1 MRIKKITLNGFK
13 SFADKTTLTFASGT
27 SAIIGPNGCGKSN
40 VVDAI
45 RWVIGEQNAR
55 HLRGK
60 NMEDI
65 IFNGSEGR
73 KPVGMAE
80 VVLTFSNKEGRAP
93 ARFANFPEIEI
104 SRRLYRSGDSEYG
117 INKVQ
122 CRLRDIVEL
131 FTDTGIGTRAYS
143 IIEQGQVGWLVN
155 AKPIE
160 RRVLF
165 EEAAGINKY
174 KQKKEAALRR
184 LKATAENLTRVSDIV
199 SEVKR
204 QLNSLNRQ
212 AKKAERYKVVKE
224 ELKEIDLQF
233 SSFEFVRM
241 IEALEESRK
250 SLAGISDGEL
260 ALHSAI
266 GTKEVESEESRE
278 SYTLEEEGFR
288 AVKERVHSLEKKIQ
302 DEENTSALALMRIE
316 ELGRN
321 ETRLGA
327 EIEELMRL
335 KESTEREIVDGEGF
349 IAEGAER
356 IENEERV
363 VGQKSAE
370 LDGLSGRL
378 RDKEREEAECKAESL
393 SVMTRLQDLRHA
405 IQNCI
410 KEEEQCRVTRAQ
422 AEIELEART
431 NECAE
436 LQVPAAKLRFGAEE
450 ISERRAGA
458 ETELQSKTVELAS
471 TEARK
476 SGLEE
481 ELVEVKDSH
490 ARAAARLSTL
500 EEMEKNFANVDKG
513 TRSIMQKAGTE
524 GIHGLLADVIEP
536 NPGFERAVEA
546 AMGSR
551 LQCVIVESNKE
562 GLEAIE
568 YLKSSSGG
576 RSAFVSVREARAL
589 PVLAATALGAVAANT
604 ARELFGEI
612 KVKEGYAGVV
622 ESLMGA
628 TLVVD
633 DLATALD
640 IWSEEG
646 LYRTIVTR
654 AGEVVTPEGIITG
667 GDATETSGETASTEA
682 TGGLLQRKSEVRAIK
697 EREAELAL
705 ETVRLSGDLSITA
718 DEVTEVR
725 AGLEAVKER
734 LHAIEI
740 EGVNSSAELR
750 AAEEEI
756 ARLESAKERLG
767 TGIESA
773 RVRIEELGVNKTSYG
788 EERDTLERNNF
799 DNDGKIEAIGAE
811 TREMAA
817 EKERLSAIVTEL
829 KVSLAQTTER
839 HEQHKAQLGEKRVRI
854 TEVDTRMAKRSTEI
868 EAGRA
873 ETLLKRGAV
882 EAIKSSI
889 EELLSGAES
898 IRGEEI
904 SRKELIDG
912 LTERIRGID
921 TELKRLNSELS
932 NSRSRSSEL
941 TLAIAE
947 VDLKITHLKEGIIER
962 YGVDI
967 EAFQKEAIERQTLQ
981 NEGAETE
988 TAEAEGTAPSNETE
1002 EVDTEAMEARR
1013 TELRDKITSMGEVS
1027 LSALAEFNELS
1038 ERHTFLIDQQEDL
1051 QKSVDSLQSAITR
1064 INRTTRE
1071 RFKVAFDE
1079 INIKFKE
1086 NFPRLFNGGK
1096 AELRLDE
1103 EADVLEA
1110 GIEIVAQPPGKRL
1123 QNIVLL
1129 SGGEKAL
1136 TAVALIFSIFLIKP
1150 SPFCL
1155 LDEVDAPL
1163 DDANIDRFNTFVRE
1177 MSDISQFLLITHS
1190 KRTMEMADSLYG
1202 VTMEEPGVSK
1212 TISVTF

>member
-1 MRIKKITLNGFK
+1 MRIKKISLNGFK

-27 SAIIGPNGCGKSN
+27 AAIIGPNGCGKSN
-40 VVDAI
+40 IVDAI

-60 NMEDI
+60 SMEDI

-184 LKATAENLTRVSDIV
+184 LKATDENLTRVSDIV

-212 AKKAERYKVVKE
+212 AKKAERYKVVRE
-224 ELKEIDLQF
+224 ELKEIDLRF

-266 GTKEVESEESRE
+266 GAKEVESEESRE

-316 ELGRN
+316 ELGRD
-321 ETRLGA
+321 ETRLGT

-335 KESTEREIVDGEGF
+335 KESTEREIVEGEVY
-349 IAEGAER
+349 ITEGAER
-356 IENEERV
+356 IEGESRV
-363 VGQKSAE
+363 VVEKSAE
-370 LDGLSGRL
+370 LDALSARL
-378 RDKEREEAECKAESL
+378 RDKEREESECKAESL

-405 IQNCI
+405 LQSCI

-431 NECAE
+431 KECVE
-436 LQVPAAKLRFGAEE
+436 QQVPAAKLRFGAEE
-450 ISERRAGA
+450 ISERMAVA
-458 ETELQSKTVELAS
+458 ETELQSKTEELAS
-471 TEARK
+471 AETKK
-476 SGLEE
+476 SGLEA

-500 EEMEKNFANVDKG
+500 EEMEKSFANIDKG

-546 AMGSR
+546 AMGTR

-568 YLKSSSGG
+568 YLKNSSGG
-576 RSAFVSVREARAL
+576 RSAFVSVHEARTL
-589 PVLAATALGAVAANT
+589 PALAAIGGSGVVASVA
-604 ARELFGEI
+604 ARELIGEI

-622 ESLMGA
+622 ESLLGA

-667 GDATETSGETASTEA
+667 GDATAGAEA

-705 ETVRLSGDLSITA
+705 KTVRLSGNLSIIA
-718 DEVTEVR
+718 DEVTTAR
-725 AGLEAVKER
+725 TGLEAVKER

-756 ARLESAKERLG
+756 ARLESAKQRLG
-767 TGIESA
+767 VGIESA
-773 RVRIEELGVNKTSYG
+773 RARIEELGVNKASSG
-788 EERDTLERNNF
+788 EERDTLERSNF

-811 TREMAA
+811 AREMAA

-839 HEQHKAQLGEKRVRI
+839 HEQHKAQLGEKRTRVSG
-854 TEVDTRMAKRSTEI
+854 VDTRIAQRGTEI
-868 EAGRA
+868 ESGRA

-882 EAIKSSI
+882 DAIKSSI
-889 EELLSGAES
+889 EELLHGAES
-898 IRGEEI
+898 IRGEEV

-921 TELKRLNSELS
+921 TELKRLNSELGS
-932 NSRSRSSEL
+932 FRSRSSEL

-947 VDLKITHLKEGIIER
+947 IDLKITHLKEGIIER

-967 EAFQKEAIERQTLQ
+967 EAFQQEILQ
-981 NEGAETE
+981 NEGREVENAENAGTDE
-988 TAEAEGTAPSNETE
+988 TAPSNETE
-1002 EVDTEAMEARR
+1002 EVDIEAMEARR

-1038 ERHTFLIDQQEDL
+1038 ERHTFLTEQQEDL

-1079 INIKFKE
+1079 INAKFKE

-1212 TISVTF
+1212 LISVTFDKD